1 MVDVSDDRHV
11 AEVVSGLHGEQTRL
25 TVGFGAARIVKA
37 LVGIVRVCSH
47 HPSSSYSAA
56 MSQRLSVALVAASV
70 FLLAACGDSGG
81 GDAPTGPL
89 VEGVTVDVD
98 APDNFFRP
106 EAIEVEAG
114 TEVVWT
120 NTGRNDHN
128 VILSDSKEVLV
139 ETKDFAPTDVGSF
152 RFTEVGTF
160 GYYCSI
166 HGTPDVG
173 MIGVVEVVPPKESP
187 A

>member
-1 MVDVSDDRHV
+1 
-11 AEVVSGLHGEQTRL
+11 
-25 TVGFGAARIVKA
+25 
-37 LVGIVRVCSH
+37 
-47 HPSSSYSAA
+47 
-56 MSQRLSVALVAASV
+56 MSRRLSVALVAASL
-70 FLLAACGDSGG
+70 FLLAACGDSDDGG
-81 GDAPTGPL
+81 GVPTGPL
-89 VEGVTVDVD
+89 VDGVTVEVD

-128 VILSDSKEVLV
+128 VILSDSKEILV
-139 ETKDFAPTDVGSF
+139 ATDDFAPTDVGSF

-160 GYYCSI
+160 RYYCSI

-173 MIGVVEVVPPKESP
+173 MIGVVEVVPPKETP